1 MNIRPVLCFFVP
13 LAIAGSALPIIAD
26 ALVVTSPGTGSS
38 IIAAGDD
45 YATQVMG
52 DAWDMNNAQDIDTD
66 ESVNLASQTYSGGYF
81 SATDTSAV
89 NACGASFVPLEAGF
103 GSHTVTITRGP
114 KFPID
119 TSKYRYF
126 TMKIKQSG
134 GAAAQ
139 TDRVIFYQ
147 DGDST
152 INGTY
157 GSSTF
162 GSVTPNQWNFQTWDF
177 FNDVFTTNPYMAWT
191 SLPHVEGLQVPI
203 CNSGS
208 PNLQIDWIR
217 LTAAPT
223 AAQKFNVTWSDTTSS
238 SYTITAID
246 SDGARFTLASGV
258 TGTAYDADFSRLAPG
273 NYHVEVMRTG
283 ATATS
288 AGVVHINTPP
298 QTTITSPSERGEQ
311 SQSYALTSFGYQ
323 WGPMASKDF
332 KSVIDFK
339 NVVYNNPVGSF
350 YGRPTSGD
358 PQLIM
363 NTTGHTI
370 DANLY
375 RSFCFTQEV
384 FGPFDVGQGSVVR
397 VFWGVTQAT
406 VAITTDIVIGS
417 GLREYCIP
425 DLADAANVPLVS
437 GPAWAGTLGFLR
449 FDPDE
454 FTPPAN
460 CNSTPE
466 VCRDVRIDSI
476 ILSPFAKAAPAY
488 TLHWSVADADYA
500 SGGSINIYLDPDKTF
515 RNGNEILIATVPYT
529 AGSYNFT
536 AGAAIPNGTY
546 NVALVVDDGVNAVT
560 TYAGGKLITVS
571 GNDEIFGNG
580 FDP

>member
-1 MNIRPVLCFFVP
+1 MNIRVAVCFLPFAMV
-13 LAIAGSALPIIAD
+13 AIGLPSIAD
-26 ALVVTSPGTGSS
+26 ALVVTSPGAGSS
-38 IIAAGDD
+38 TIAAGDD

-52 DAWDMNNAQDIDTD
+52 DAWDMQNAQDIDTD

-81 SATDTSAV
+81 SATDTSAL
-89 NACGASFVPLEAGF
+89 NTCGASFVPLEAGF
-103 GSHTVTITRGP
+103 GAHTVTITRGP

-134 GAAAQ
+134 GSQAQ

-162 GSVTPNQWNFQTWDF
+162 GSVSPGQWNFQTWDF
-177 FNDVFTTNPYMAWT
+177 FNDVFTSNPYMAWT
-191 SLPHVEGLQVPI
+191 SLPHVEGLQVFI

-223 AAQKFNVTWSDTTSS
+223 AAQKFNVTWSDTTSG

-246 SDGARFTLASGV
+246 SDNARFTLGSGIS
-258 TGTAYDADFSRLAPG
+258 GTSYSADFSRLAPG
-273 NYHVEVMRTG
+273 DYHVEVSRTG
-283 ATATS
+283 AIASST
-288 AGVVHINTPP
+288 GVVHINTPP
-298 QTTITSPSERGEQ
+298 QIGITSPSERGEQ
-311 SQSYALTSFGYQ
+311 SLSYALTSFGYQ
-323 WGPMASKDF
+323 WGPMAAKDF
-332 KSVIDFK
+332 KTVTNFT
-339 NVVYNNPVGSF
+339 NVSYTNPVGSF
-350 YGRPTSGD
+350 SARPTNGD
-358 PQLIM
+358 PQLVM

-370 DANLY
+370 DASLY

-384 FGPFDVGQGSVVR
+384 FGPFDVGAGSVAR
-397 VFWGVTQAT
+397 VFWGVTQAN
-406 VAITTDIVIGS
+406 VAITTDIVVGS

-425 DLADAANVPLVS
+425 DLADTANVPLVS
-437 GPAWAGTLGFLR
+437 GPPWAGSLGFLR

-454 FTPPAN
+454 FTPPPG
-460 CNSTPE
+460 CNTPQT
-466 VCRDVRIDSI
+466 CHDVRIDSI
-476 ILSPFAKAAPAY
+476 VLSPFAKAAPSY
-488 TLHWSVADADYA
+488 TLHWSVADTDYA
-500 SGGSINIYLDPDKTF
+500 GGGSIKIYLDPDKTF
-515 RNGNEILIATVPYT
+515 GNGNEISIATVPYT
-529 AGSYNFT
+529 VGSYNLT
-536 AGAAIPNGTY
+536 AGATIPNGTY
-546 NVALVVDDGVNAVT
+546 NVVLVADDGINSVA

-580 FDP
+580 FEP